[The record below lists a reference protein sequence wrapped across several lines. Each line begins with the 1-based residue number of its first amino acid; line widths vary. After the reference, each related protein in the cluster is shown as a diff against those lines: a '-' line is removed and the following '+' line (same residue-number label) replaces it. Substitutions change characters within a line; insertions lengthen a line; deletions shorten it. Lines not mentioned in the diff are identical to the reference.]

1 MTDSS
6 YTIVAEDPGDI
17 VVTFQSSNSDGPQ
30 TIPLKSIS
38 VQKSTDVTP
47 EYGTGSHQKYGQ
59 TQGKIDYKGD
69 FEIGTWW
76 VTSTENP
83 ESWMALIRDHLTYN
97 AVEGLGREFSIIISD
112 RGLSYERSGRES
124 AYDVSTSASGKIVTF
139 NRCLLTGDSL
149 NVGNVGSTA
158 STKYSF
164 SAMSRTPA
172 QAETI
177 KTIS

>member
-1 MTDSS
+1 MTDSA

-17 VVTFQSSNSDGPQ
+17 VVTFKAKSGTPQ

-47 EYGTGSHQKYGQ
+47 EYGTGSHWKYGQ

-76 VTSTENP
+76 VSSAENP
-83 ESWMALIRDHLTYN
+83 NEWMALIRNELTWSN
-97 AVEGLGREFSIIISD
+97 GE
-112 RGLSYERSGRES
+112 GLSYEFDIVITDAGIEYDRSNQIGPTTVNAGE
-124 AYDVSTSASGKIVTF
+124 ASSITTF
-139 NRCLLTGDSL
+139 KRCLLTGDSL
-149 NVGNVGSTA
+149 SVGNVGSTA

-164 SAMSRTPA
+164 SAMYRDPA
-172 QAETI
+172 
-177 KTIS
+177 